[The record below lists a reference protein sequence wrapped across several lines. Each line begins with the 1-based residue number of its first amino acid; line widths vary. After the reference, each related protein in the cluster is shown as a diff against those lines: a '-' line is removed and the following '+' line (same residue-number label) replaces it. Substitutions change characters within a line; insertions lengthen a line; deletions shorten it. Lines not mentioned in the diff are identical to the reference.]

1 MNRYIIIV
9 TLMLSACATT
19 QWTPKVSNADS
30 KYQEAYQYCDKLLG
44 GYKAGENALIGAG
57 AGALVGLAI
66 AGFFDTDPAMMAGIG
81 AAGAGAS
88 TYANSDIKYKENMIK
103 CLKQQNYDVYEWD

>member
-66 AGFFDTDPAMMAGIG
+66 AGFFDTDPAMMAGLG

-103 CLKQQNYDVYEWD
+103 CLKQQNYDVYE

>member
-1 MNRYIIIV
+1 MIKYLVIIPAV
-9 TLMLSACATT
+9 LLAACATT
-19 QWTPKVSNADS
+19 AQWTPKVSNADAG
-30 KYQEAYQYCDKLLG
+30 YQEAYQYCDKLLG

-66 AGFFDTDPAMMAGIG
+66 AGFFDTDPVMMASLG

-103 CLKQQNYDVYEWD
+103 CLKQQNYDVYE